1 MALQKDF
8 ETDSG
13 FTGNYWRI
21 DRIEISRFDKQM
33 VATLNLYK
41 SSADRTAG
49 KEQMRGVSKTVVMPI
64 VVNDILN
71 YSYTQAKLLDPYFSD
86 AVDV

>member
-13 FTGNYWRI
+13 FTGNYWRV
-21 DRIEISRFDKQM
+21 DRVILDRSSMQM
-33 VATLNLYK
+33 VATFNLFK
-41 SSADRTAG
+41 SNTDRLAG
-49 KEQMRGVSKTVVMPI
+49 KAAMLGASKTVIMPMS
-64 VVNDILN
+64 VNDIEN
-71 YSYTQAKLLDPYFSD
+71 YAYTQAKLLDPYFSD